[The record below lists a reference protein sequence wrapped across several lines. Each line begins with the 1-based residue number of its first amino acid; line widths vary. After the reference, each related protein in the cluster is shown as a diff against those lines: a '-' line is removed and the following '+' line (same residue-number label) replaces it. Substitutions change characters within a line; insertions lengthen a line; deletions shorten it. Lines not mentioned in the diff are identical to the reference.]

1 MMIATL
7 GEGIS
12 IGASAVT
19 GGSVGG
25 GVVELAAGCG
35 FGTAG
40 APFVLLAFSP
50 FRSDFG
56 VSSLFVSAK
65 LLLCFLLGKHMGK
78 NGRGELSTGG
88 AKSCLYVLEWR

>member
-1 MMIATL
+1 MIIATL
-7 GEGIS
+7 GEDIS

-25 GVVELAAGCG
+25 GAVELAVGCG
-35 FGTAG
+35 LGVAG
-40 APFVLLAFSP
+40 APFILLAFSP

-65 LLLCFLLGKHMGK
+65 LFFWFLLGKHMGN
-78 NGRGELSTGG
+78 NGRGEVSSGG
-88 AKSCLYVLEWR
+88 AKSCLYVLESR